1 MKESGYIGIISAM
14 DIEVAALLSRAEIER
29 VDTIGGVKYHVGTL
43 GGKKVV
49 ITRSG
54 LGKVYAA
61 SGAAVMLTSYPVSS
75 VLFTGLGGGVG
86 KQTRVLDV
94 VVATELVQHDYG
106 FRHNDRF
113 EWAPDLNGIDTG
125 TLGYSFC
132 DPRMV
137 EAAYRAAAEVI
148 GAEHVFR
155 GLVATGDQFVMSE
168 DQVDWLSEYFGAMAC
183 EMEGA
188 SVAAVCERYGVPF
201 VVIRCMSDRADGLA
215 HESID
220 NMGERAA
227 AQSARIVMK
236 MLESARGE
244 AEEETAEAP
253 AVSWTDKL
261 FDDTRVHAVAI
272 RPAEG
277 AAAGAEYRAE
287 VEIDGEVFRDVSVTE
302 EESAPQASGT
312 AGAGDG
318 PCGFRIDFGKYR
330 EGQTYH
336 GLDRLR
342 LDSLSADP
350 SGMKEALRLRLFSA
364 AGVQAPLSAYAELNV
379 GGESRGLYLAVEG
392 AGEGFLRRAFGGKG
406 VLYRPDARG
415 ADFRYRGENR
425 ERYAEITGRA
435 QTPAALRDDR
445 RVFAALR
452 AVSTGTDIETY
463 YDMDEIIHF
472 FAAYRF
478 LSDGACAGEALRGVL
493 LYENEGRL
501 GVYPA
506 AVDGTAFGGTGTP
519 ADGSAEEEK
528 KTPLWKLI
536 RENGAYPEKYR
547 AALKTFLDSSILSGA
562 AEREI
567 ERLRGLIRPY
577 LAADPAGSEKAC
589 EALKTFLTRRA
600 GDMDGEL

>member
-1 MKESGYIGIISAM
+1 MKENGYIGIISAM

-137 EAAYRAAAEVI
+137 ESAYRAAAEVI

-188 SVAAVCERYGVPF
+188 SVAAVCDRYGVPF

-272 RPAEG
+272 RPADG

-287 VEIDGEVFRDVSVTE
+287 VEIDGEVFRDVSVTK

-342 LDSLSADP
+342 LDSLGADP

-364 AGVQAPLSAYAELNV
+364 AGVQAPLSGYAELNPAGCTWPWKAPEKGSC
-379 GGESRGLYLAVEG
+379 GGPSAGRACSTARTRAARISATAAKTGSATRRSQAARKRPPRCGTTAACSR
-392 AGEGFLRRAFGGKG
+392 RC
-406 VLYRPDARG
+406 ARCP
-415 ADFRYRGENR
+415 R
-425 ERYAEITGRA
+425 ERISKRIMIWTRSSASSRRTVSCGTMPAPGRR
-435 QTPAALRDDR
+435 PAASSCMKTKAAWACTPPR
-445 RVFAALR
+445 RTAR
-452 AVSTGTDIETY
+452 PS
-463 YDMDEIIHF
+463 
-472 FAAYRF
+472 
-478 LSDGACAGEALRGVL
+478 AGPTRP
-493 LYENEGRL
+493 R
-501 GVYPA
+501 
-506 AVDGTAFGGTGTP
+506 TARRRRRTP
-519 ADGSAEEEK
+519 CGS
-528 KTPLWKLI
+528 
-536 RENGAYPEKYR
+536 
-547 AALKTFLDSSILSGA
+547 
-562 AEREI
+562 
-567 ERLRGLIRPY
+567 
-577 LAADPAGSEKAC
+577 
-589 EALKTFLTRRA
+589 
-600 GDMDGEL
+600 